1 MTHCDMD
8 TRNRFEPDNRFIGDI
23 EDGKRYPYGVYTK
36 CEADARFLKK
46 SEIPEIP
53 EIEEIEQ
60 ELDNKADKSDLE
72 GLQTTLSIT
81 NKLNPEFIS
90 YNGEYAKVS
99 NTEKASWNEKIA
111 YAGSGLTKS
120 GTTINHSNAV
130 TAKTVPAFSQISYD
144 AQGHITGATDAT
156 SAQLEALNSG
166 ATSTKIAA
174 IDGMVAVTESLQAQI
189 DQIEISSSAESV
201 VAPEV
206 AAARVG
212 TDGTEYTTLKNRLDA
227 ENTAYTQMVS
237 GFTENLEELE
247 NKVISQTENLYVP
260 DYTEKENG
268 YLATSAATTLTPSDS
283 YFTLKVRVKENTT
296 YTITHH
302 RHWGG
307 FFDASGTKVGYF
319 GASSEDFYD
328 YEVTTPADTAYMW
341 CVVPSSENL
350 SDFMVVEG
358 TTMPAEVVKGNIT
371 LNSYVKITQSAPLF
385 NLSHSQLISFD
396 ITTKVIVIP
405 LCSIIYGNKGKGFTE
420 QTIDLT
426 EVETQNS
433 SWALLY
439 DYNENRVIPATWK
452 GPFDYPV
459 VGVVYANKIYVNGVS
474 DAQIQYYDNG
484 TVISKSTN
492 ITPIINL
499 SHTQAVDFDITA
511 KTIHIPKSSIIYGRT
526 GNSFSEQTIDLTE
539 TETQNSSWA
548 LLYDYDQKEIKA
560 SFWKGPFNYPVVGV
574 VYGNKIF
581 MNGLLESQI
590 QYYDNGEPVPA
601 KVQQTVPLLNL
612 TEKQQVSFDTENK
625 ILTIPQCS
633 VLYGAIGK
641 AFPSISIDLT
651 ETETQNSSWALM
663 YNYTAN
669 TIEPAMWKGP
679 FNYPLIGI
687 VYSKKLYLN
696 GVFES
701 QIKNFDSTVHFFG
714 DSITAGVHTT
724 DAFHMFWAKW
734 GKFRCKN
741 YGIGTT
747 GYKRAYSGSALAGN
761 GVEGIG
767 SMTTQTGNNTIL
779 DVMQS
784 VGTFSRCVIFGGTN
798 DFGNSENIDAF
809 RAAVQ
814 NTLDYALDQTP
825 YILVVTPIMRE
836 NFKTR
841 VNNVGKKLVDYSNV
855 IIEECENRGIAYV
868 DGMSV
873 SLNPDNASYKS
884 TFIPDGL
891 HPNATGH
898 TMLARKLYSDFLA
911 AMAK

>member
-1 MTHCDMD
+1 MGRLSSTFPTAKSVDAAL
-8 TRNRFEPDNRFIGDI
+8 
-23 EDGKRYPYGVYTK
+23 KR
-36 CEADARFLKK
+36 A
-46 SEIPEIP
+46 
-53 EIEEIEQ
+53 
-60 ELDNKADKSDLE
+60 NKAEVDVAS
-72 GLQTTLSIT
+72 
-81 NKLNPEFIS
+81 LN
-90 YNGEYAKVS
+90 
-99 NTEKASWNEKIA
+99 
-111 YAGSGLTKS
+111 
-120 GTTINHSNAV
+120 
-130 TAKTVPAFSQISYD
+130 KTVSEKVDCSDFQTETQNLQNQI
-144 AQGHITGATDAT
+144 
-156 SAQLEALNSG
+156 N
-166 ATSTKIAA
+166 
-174 IDGMVAVTESLQAQI
+174 
-189 DQIEISSSAESV
+189 EIV
-201 VAPEV
+201 RAPESGGDV
-206 AAARVG
+206 AAEVAQARVG
-212 TDGTEYTTLKNRLDA
+212 TDGTEYSTLKNRLDA

-237 GFTENLEELE
+237 GFTEHLEELG

-268 YLATSAATTLTPSDS
+268 YLATSAATTLTPSNG
-283 YFTLKVRVKENTT
+283 YYTLKVRVKENTT
-296 YTITHH
+296 YTITHQ

-307 FFDASGTKVGYF
+307 FFDASGNKIGYF
-319 GASSEDFYD
+319 GASSSDFYD

-350 SDFMVVEG
+350 SDYMVVEG
-358 TTMPAEVVKGNIT
+358 STMPAEIVKGNIA
-371 LNSYVKITQSAPLF
+371 LKSYVKITQSAPLF
-385 NLSHSQLISFD
+385 NLSHTQIISFD
-396 ITTKVIVIP
+396 ITTKVIVFP
-405 LCSIIYGNKGKGFTE
+405 VCSIIYGNKGKGYNE

-426 EVETQNS
+426 EVETQNN

-439 DYNENRVIPATWK
+439 DYDENRVIPAMWK
-452 GPFDYPV
+452 GPFQYPV
-459 VGVVYANKIYVNGVS
+459 VGAVYANKIYVNGVS

-484 TVISKSTN
+484 TVINKSAS

-499 SHTQAVDFDITA
+499 DNNQAVDFDITA
-511 KTIHIPKSSIIYGRT
+511 KTIHIPKSSILYGRT
-526 GNSFSEQTIDLTE
+526 GSSFSEQTVDLTE

-548 LLYDYDQKEIKA
+548 LLYDYDQKEIIA
-560 SFWKGPFNYPVVGV
+560 SFWKGPFDYPVVGA
-574 VYGNKIF
+574 VYGNKLF

-590 QYYDNGEPVPA
+590 RYYDNGEPVPA

-612 TEKQQVSFDTENK
+612 TEKQQVNFDTENK
-625 ILTIPQCS
+625 IVTIPQCS
-633 VLYGAIGK
+633 VIYGAIGK
-641 AFPSISIDLT
+641 AFSSISIDLT
-651 ETETQNSSWALM
+651 ETETQNSCWALM

-679 FNYPLIGI
+679 FAYPLIGI
-687 VYSKKLYLN
+687 VYGKKLYLN

-701 QIKNFDSTVHFFG
+701 QIKNFDSTVLFFG

-767 SMTTQTGNNTIL
+767 SMTSQSGNNTIL

-809 RAAVQ
+809 RTAVQ
-814 NTLDYALDQTP
+814 NTLDYALEQTP

-836 NFKTR
+836 NYKTR